1 LKGFV
6 KVHLLPEERKRVQ
19 FILTRRDFSYFDER
33 ISDWVVEGG
42 LYRISLGF
50 SSRELLHTIEVDIR
64 QYMPKAIPITADT
77 MLGDVLAS
85 QKNADLLA
93 PVLSLLPFD
102 LEGEDKAMMRAL
114 VSALP
119 IRALVPWSH
128 GVFSEAM
135 MDDLVM
141 KLQKRLG

>member
-1 LKGFV
+1 
-6 KVHLLPEERKRVQ
+6 
-19 FILTRRDFSYFDER
+19 
-33 ISDWVVEGG
+33 
-42 LYRISLGF
+42 
-50 SSRELLHTIEVDIR
+50 
-64 QYMPKAIPITADT
+64 
-77 MLGDVLAS
+77 VLAS
-85 QKNADLLA
+85 QKHADLLA

-114 VSALP
+114 GSALP